1 MYGRYTNI
9 SLRKNTE
16 EYLDSILDDCTYH
29 DGQDSLYFE
38 LTDLCDKMIDNGWYQ
53 KYHRTFDELYKEYL
67 LNPTDRMFYK
77 NEVTGKWEHPSEDIE
92 DITKFIRRELS
103 KDYNLI
109 DIFIGAKDTMEL
121 LELFAGHP
129 DGSSTE
135 YIFLNIASRIYEPE
149 GATWDELYSIVK
161 NEITNCN
168 RDYNKHRLTLL
179 CMLMGVIMIRR
190 DNDIRVNAYIES
202 FVKHWHLLA
211 HFYSVMT
218 GKIIGSH
225 LLHINSVIGNF
236 LGTRS
241 SFAWAMKI
249 AVEHSK
255 NRLKRDMNYKGRL
268 KLDDLLSRL
277 GAKANEVEQDT
288 SISELFSILF
298 PKAEWESYNNA
309 APRRT
314 AAETQRLIE
323 EKEKMLNEWK
333 NRVEQL
339 EQEIEELRPLKELV
353 EKMRGALRGKMIS
366 VESLSNAILS
376 YPPKVAKEL
385 FSQLDWYL
393 DGHDETWDDIRH
405 ELKKKITE
413 KENQSE
419 DAKVINTQAYYAAGA
434 QHRDITMTGCNA
446 TYNENNNNNNIR
458 EDNGEKNT
466 DDRR

>member
-1 MYGRYTNI
+1 MYNYNTEDSIYLYTEDYLNFILDRRCSDNRQFDLLYHLFGLKKQLDTRSLSEEYHKKFDWLFVEYLTNPTKRMFAMDKTSGKWGTPNNDTHHIVYFIREELCKNCFINI
-9 SLRKNTE
+9 SDLLGGKDL
-16 EYLDSILDDCTYH
+16 LDI
-29 DGQDSLYFE
+29 
-38 LTDLCDKMIDNGWYQ
+38 
-53 KYHRTFDELYKEYL
+53 
-67 LNPTDRMFYK
+67 
-77 NEVTGKWEHPSEDIE
+77 
-92 DITKFIRRELS
+92 
-103 KDYNLI
+103 
-109 DIFIGAKDTMEL
+109 AEL
-121 LELFAGHP
+121 LARHP
-129 DGSSTE
+129 DNASETERIFRSYLRRVST
-135 YIFLNIASRIYEPE
+135 
-149 GATWDELYSIVK
+149 GTTWDELYNRVK
-161 NEITNCN
+161 NEITYCN

-179 CMLMGVIMIRR
+179 CILMGVIMIKLHH
-190 DNDIRVNAYIES
+190 DKDETQYVETYIKKWDL
-202 FVKHWHLLA
+202 FKH
-211 HFYSVMT
+211 FFSVMT
-218 GKIIGSH
+218 GKIVGCDFT
-225 LLHINSVIGNF
+225 HINAVIGNF
-236 LGTRS
+236 LGIQREY
-241 SFAWAMKI
+241 AWAMKI
-249 AVEHSK
+249 AVEYSK
-255 NRLKRDMNYKGRL
+255 DKLKRDMNEKGRMN
-268 KLDDLLSRL
+268 LDDLLSRL

-434 QHRDITMTGCNA
+434 QHRDITMTGSNA